1 MTKHQ
6 NVILIGM
13 PGVGKSTIGVL
24 LAKRLGFG
32 FIDTDIIIQSHEGK
46 RLQDLISELGVVG
59 FRELEASHIKRLD
72 CRHAVV
78 ATGGSVVY
86 QADAMR
92 HLSGMGR
99 VVFLDLDIKALNARL
114 DSLDARGVVRAPGQ
128 TIEDLF
134 VERLPLYRKW
144 TDQTVSC
151 NGKSADLVKEEIA
164 ASFLAGE

>member
-1 MTKHQ
+1 MMSQ
-6 NVILIGM
+6 RNVSLIGM

-32 FIDTDIIIQSHEGK
+32 FIDTDIVIQSHEGK
-46 RLQDLISELGVVG
+46 CLQDLILELGVIG

-86 QADAMR
+86 QDDAMR
-92 HLSGMGR
+92 HLSAMGP
-99 VVFLDLDIKALNARL
+99 VVFLDLGIEELTARL
-114 DSLDARGVVRAPGQ
+114 DCLDARGVSRAPGQ

-134 VERLPLYRKW
+134 DERLPLYRKW
-144 TDQTVSC
+144 AWLSVTC
-151 NGKSADLVKEEIA
+151 NGKSADLIKEEIA
-164 ASFLAGE
+164 ALLKGAL